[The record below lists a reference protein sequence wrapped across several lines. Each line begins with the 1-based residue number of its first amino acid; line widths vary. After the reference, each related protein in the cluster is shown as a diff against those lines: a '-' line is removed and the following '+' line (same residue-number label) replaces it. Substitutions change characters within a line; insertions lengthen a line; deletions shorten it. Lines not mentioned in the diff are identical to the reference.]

1 MTSDP
6 GTNKSKRFNLPLII
20 CVLISLTGFVF
31 YALFNK
37 QVFPAASLEMKLTKE
52 EAASASRVMAEK
64 FGYNLD
70 KVIQTTTFLSDN
82 DAKTV
87 LEFKLGIKKANEL
100 MKRDVPVWI
109 WRTRFCKEL
118 SKEQIYVAWTT
129 DGQLKSVFNR
139 LENDKKLPSL
149 SKDDALQL
157 AQTFVKETGKQNLT
171 AYELFDSGAESK
183 PNRLD
188 QHFEWRKRGYPES
201 ELRIRVEVA
210 GNQVSEY
217 RYYLSP
223 TDTWTREYKSIR
235 ENNELLGKIA
245 SFFICGFIAATIG
258 AFIHGLNTHNIRW
271 RFSVVFSAIV
281 SVLFLLGQIN
291 NWTNTLDT
299 AYDTSSTLSNFVTR
313 TVIMDLLGAV
323 ASFLL
328 SLALVGGAET
338 VYRRTWPQHM
348 AMPSLL
354 SLKGM
359 AQSDFTRKM
368 IFGYLL
374 VGGMMFWVIS
384 YYELGQKLGFF
395 CPLDV
400 DDYKVIGTACPAI
413 DGALI
418 GVSAAGLEEFTCRVV
433 GLGLLRR
440 WLKNFWLANI
450 IQAVIWG
457 FAHSQY
463 PQQPSY
469 ARGVELTVVGL
480 VFGCIINA
488 FGVLPCFVAHYLYDA
503 FLTVEPVF
511 SSHRLSQI
519 IPALFVLVPFLI
531 GVWYSKRWARARNV
545 PELDL
550 SNATLQAPVSVEGKH
565 ELKIERGDA
574 IYAPLTRK
582 IRLCL
587 LAVTVLSA
595 SAGLLPVQ
603 DRIGKSKQVT
613 VDSHQALS
621 LAKKYLHEDGL
632 NDSGYQ
638 SEVEIVNKPDS
649 SDTQK
654 WQHVFEQLGRH
665 NTEAIY
671 NQTEPGLEW
680 RVRFFKPLDPK
691 SYWVYLNGDGSKRV
705 SLVEDI
711 NEGPGKKLDQSD
723 ALKLV
728 DDYIKKYRP
737 ELTPYSVNGRN
748 KIERAN
754 RTDYKFDLNIPKF
767 NAGSTAAKLN
777 TEVKGDHLSDL
788 SLDWDIPDTWL
799 WPRAKMKWYQQADS
813 VLRSGAVL
821 TLMVAFLAWSIH
833 ILRST
838 SIQWKGA
845 LFFAGVGVITTLI
858 SSFNNAATLLVSY
871 NTAETFNSFV
881 GQSLAA
887 EAVKLLLISIG
898 YLLLCIVGFSSLK
911 VSFPIIANQL
921 RHGLL
926 LVPQNSSER
935 TFRSDVWFDAAIG
948 SYAFIAISFAIK
960 TLQAIAVSRYSP
972 ALHLEMP
979 THMTTM
985 FSMFFPAIDLLTAL
999 LAWLV
1004 FGLMAVAITASLWR
1018 RFLNTTFRSVLF
1030 IIIAGIV
1037 LGASSWY
1044 WQDCVIDTISTAALL
1059 LEIWWFTTRVFRLNA
1074 VSYVFVLMEVVAQV
1088 YLGELVAHMQKIGLL
1103 EIVLASAIVCAPLV
1117 ATALVLLKDRQAVDL
1132 PR

>member
-1 MTSDP
+1 M
-6 GTNKSKRFNLPLII
+6 II
-20 CVLISLTGFVF
+20 CVLISITGFVF

-37 QVFPAASLEMKLTKE
+37 QVFPAASLEMKMTKE
-52 EAASASRVMAEK
+52 EAASSSRMMAEK

-70 KVIQTTTFLSDN
+70 KFIQTTTFLSDD

-149 SKDDALQL
+149 SKDNALQL
-157 AQTFVKETGKQNLT
+157 AQTFIKETGKQDL
-171 AYELFDSGAESK
+171 AGYELFDSGAETK

-210 GNQVSEY
+210 GNEISEY

-223 TDTWTREYKSIR
+223 TDTWKREYKSIR

-245 SFFICGFIAATIG
+245 SFFIFIFIAATIG

-271 RFSVVFSAIV
+271 RFAIV
-281 SVLFLLGQIN
+281 SSLILSVLFLLGQVN
-291 NWTNTLDT
+291 NWSNTLDT

-313 TVIMDLLGAV
+313 TVIMDLLMAVGA
-323 ASFLL
+323 FLL

-338 VYRRTWPQHM
+338 VYRRSWPQHM
-348 AMPSLL
+348 AMPFLF

-384 YYELGQKLGFF
+384 YYKLGENLGFF
-395 CPLDV
+395 CPLGV

-450 IQAVIWG
+450 IQALIWG

-511 SSHRLSQI
+511 SSHQLSQI
-519 IPALFVLVPFLI
+519 IPSLFVLVPFLI
-531 GVWYSKRWARARNV
+531 GVWYSKRWARANNV

-550 SNATLQAPVSVEGKH
+550 SNATLQAPAAVEGKH
-565 ELKIERGDA
+565 EQKIEREDA
-574 IYAPLTRK
+574 IHVPLSKR
-582 IRLCL
+582 IRSCL
-587 LAVTVLSA
+587 IAVAVVCG
-595 SAGLLPVQ
+595 SAGLIPVE
-603 DRIGKSKQVT
+603 DRIGKGKQVR

-621 LAKKYLHEDGL
+621 LARKYLHEDGL
-632 NDSGYQ
+632 TDPGYQ
-638 SEVEIVNKPDS
+638 SEVELVNKPDS

-671 NQTEPGLEW
+671 NQTEPCLEW

-691 SYWVYLNGDGSKRV
+691 SFWVYLNGDGSKRA

-711 NEGPGKKLDQSD
+711 DESPGKKLDESE
-723 ALKLV
+723 ALKIV

-737 ELTPYSVNGRN
+737 ELTPYSVNGKNR
-748 KIERAN
+748 IERAN
-754 RTDYKFDLNIPKF
+754 RIDYKFDLNIPKF

-777 TEVKGDHLSDL
+777 TEVKGDHISELR
-788 SLDWDIPDTWL
+788 LDWDVPDTWS
-799 WPRAKMKWYQQADS
+799 WPRAKKKWYQQADS
-813 VLRSGAVL
+813 VLLAGGVL
-821 TLMVAFLAWSIH
+821 ALMVAFLVWSIH

-845 LFFAGVGVITTLI
+845 ILFTGVGVLASII
-858 SSFNNAATLLVSY
+858 SSFNNAAKLLVLY
-871 NTAETFNSFV
+871 NTAETFSSFV

-921 RHGLL
+921 RHGFLL
-926 LVPQNSSER
+926 TPQNSVER
-935 TFRSDVWFDAAIG
+935 IFRSSVWLDAAIG
-948 SYAFIAISFAIK
+948 SYAFIAVLFAIK
-960 TLQAIAVSRYSP
+960 TLQSVALTRFSP

-979 THMTTM
+979 GHTPIL
-985 FSMFFPAIDLLTAL
+985 FSMFFPAVDLLTAVS
-999 LAWLV
+999 AWLI
-1004 FGLMAVAITASLWR
+1004 FGLMAIAITASFWR
-1018 RFLNTTFRSVLF
+1018 RYLNTTVRAVSCITITGVLF
-1030 IIIAGIV
+1030 
-1037 LGASSWY
+1037 GASSWY
-1044 WQDCVIDTISTAALL
+1044 WQDCVIDTVSIIAMLL
-1059 LEIWWFTTRVFRLNA
+1059 ACWWFTTRVFRLNA
-1074 VSYVFVLMEVVAQV
+1074 ICYVFVLIEVVSGI
-1088 YLGELVAHMQKIGLL
+1088 YSGELVEHVQKIGQI
-1103 EIVLASAIVCAPLV
+1103 EIALSFAIICAPLF
-1117 ATALVLLKDRQAVDL
+1117 ATALVLLKDKQTVDL
-1132 PR
+1132 PK